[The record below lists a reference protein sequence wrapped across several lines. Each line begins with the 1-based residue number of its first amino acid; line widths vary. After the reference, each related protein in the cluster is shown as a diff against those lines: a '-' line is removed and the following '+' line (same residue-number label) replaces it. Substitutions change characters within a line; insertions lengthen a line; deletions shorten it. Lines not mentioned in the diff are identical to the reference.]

1 VIAWG
6 ILRKADPPRVNFVRV
21 KRQTLISTLATNGKA
36 EPSEWET
43 IHSET
48 GGVIGNLRVH
58 EGESVARG
66 AELLSLS
73 DPSLIADIE
82 SADAKLA
89 EAHASLQAILAG
101 AKPADLAAIDTSLA
115 RARLEL
121 QQATSDYEALRRLS
135 EKQAATAADVKA
147 AHDKMKQLELEIDGL
162 EKRRGPL
169 VSVPDQ
175 TAAQARIRDAEAALK
190 LARQRAS
197 RTVVRAPLAGVV
209 YNLAIRAG
217 SFVHAGDPLM
227 NIGRLDRLRVRVYV
241 DEPEL
246 GRVMVGQ
253 PVTIRWQA
261 LPGKEWQGAVERR
274 PVSVQAL
281 GSRQVGEVVCTIE
294 NPGREL
300 IPGTNVDA
308 EIRTAV
314 AENALV
320 IPREALRHDAGGD
333 FVFLLV
339 QGDVIQGRTV
349 KSGAASIT
357 LVEIA
362 SGVAENDVVA
372 LPSSIPLQTGAR
384 VAPVIQ

>member
-1 VIAWG
+1 MIAWG
-6 ILRKADPPRVNFVRV
+6 IFRKADPPRVNFVRV

-36 EPSEWET
+36 EPLEWET
-43 IHSET
+43 VHSET
-48 GGVIGNLRVH
+48 GGIAGNLRVH

-73 DPSLIADIE
+73 DPALIADIE

-89 EAHASLQAILAG
+89 EARASLQAVQAG
-101 AKPADLAAIDTSLA
+101 AKPADLAAIDASLA
-115 RARLEL
+115 RARLEH
-121 QQATSDYEALRRLS
+121 QQATSDYEALHRLA
-135 EKQAATAADVKA
+135 EKQAATAAEVKA
-147 AHDKMKQLELEIDGL
+147 AHDKMNQFELEVEGL

-175 TAAQARIRDAEAALK
+175 TAAQARIRDAEAVLK

-197 RTVVRAPLAGVV
+197 RTVVRAPMAGVI

-246 GRVMVGQ
+246 GRMMVGQ

-281 GSRQVGEVVCTIE
+281 GSRQVGEVVCSIE

-320 IPREALRHDAGGD
+320 IPREALRHDTGGD
-333 FVFLLV
+333 FVYAL
-339 QGDVIQGRTV
+339 QGDAIERRPV
-349 KSGAASIT
+349 KSGAASIA

-362 SGVAENDVVA
+362 SGLAENDAVA
-372 LPSSIPLQTGAR
+372 LPSSIPLQSGAL

>member
-6 ILRKADPPRVNFVRV
+6 IFRKADPPRVNFVRV

-36 EPSEWET
+36 EPLEWET
-43 IHSET
+43 VHSET
-48 GGVIGNLRVH
+48 GGIAGNLRVH

-73 DPSLIADIE
+73 DPALIADIE

-89 EAHASLQAILAG
+89 EARASLQAVQAG
-101 AKPADLAAIDTSLA
+101 AKPADLAAIDASLA
-115 RARLEL
+115 RARLEH
-121 QQATSDYEALRRLS
+121 QQATSDYEALHRLA
-135 EKQAATAADVKA
+135 EKQAATAAEVKA
-147 AHDKMKQLELEIDGL
+147 AHDKMNQFELEVEGL

-175 TAAQARIRDAEAALK
+175 TAAQARIRDAEAVLK

-197 RTVVRAPLAGVV
+197 RTVVRAPMAGVI

-246 GRVMVGQ
+246 GRMMVGQ

-281 GSRQVGEVVCTIE
+281 GSRQVGEVVCSIE

-320 IPREALRHDAGGD
+320 IPREALRHDTGGD
-333 FVFLLV
+333 FVYAL
-339 QGDVIQGRTV
+339 QGDAIERRPV
-349 KSGAASIT
+349 KSGAASIA

-362 SGVAENDVVA
+362 SGLAENDAVA
-372 LPSSIPLQTGAR
+372 LPSSIPLQSGAL